1 MAYFRSKFQIP
12 SSISLKDNRCKSLLA
27 RSPSIIQSTLS
38 GNVKYFW
45 SRKSKEQEIQYGVG
59 NCGKPPP
66 PCMDLICHGC
76 RSKCLESGTES
87 KQKPRKKM
95 FTFKKQP
102 QVVEKPS
109 NCKKEQK
116 SVEEKLTWWETIF
129 GPRPERSW
137 PDPCTCRLAHR
148 KKKRMR
154 MQDPRLCDP
163 RYRLTAGDVF
173 LYTEPIKQPNRP
185 SCLEPQPKPPP
196 GYKVPKAVLFR
207 MISSTSETALLNRM
221 TLNDQIWK
229 DGEDIRP
236 MSYRIPYEE
245 LRPPE
250 RRRKPFNY
258 RLGVKS
264 EDVFPPMNR
273 DMNLSGTLQRQPI
286 RNPNLSRTL
295 KAFEDLQNDPKQLH
309 ENKCNSNEIVGKR
322 SRIEQLK
329 ILIAQKDVSHCVAP
343 FF

>member
-1 MAYFRSKFQIP
+1 MAFFRSKFQIP
-12 SSISLKDNRCKSLLA
+12 SSITLKDNTCRSLLVK
-27 RSPSIIQSTLS
+27 SPSIVESALG

-66 PCMDLICHGC
+66 PCMDLICKGC
-76 RSKCLESGTES
+76 RSKCLEVEEL
-87 KQKPRKKM
+87 KKKHKTR
-95 FTFKKQP
+95 FFIFKKQP
-102 QVVEKPS
+102 AVVIEKPTNCKKVEKPP
-109 NCKKEQK
+109 
-116 SVEEKLTWWETIF
+116 EEKLTWWETIF

-148 KKKRMR
+148 AKKRKR

-163 RYRLTAGDVF
+163 RYKLTAGDVF
-173 LYTEPIKQPNRP
+173 LYTQPIKQPNRP

-196 GYKVPKAVLFR
+196 QYKVPKEVLFR

-221 TLNDQIWK
+221 VLDNQTWENDVDMK
-229 DGEDIRP
+229 K
-236 MSYRIPYEE
+236 MSYKLPYEE

-250 RRRKPFNY
+250 RRKKPFNY

-264 EDVFPPMNR
+264 EDVFPPTNR
-273 DMNLSGTLQRQPI
+273 DMNFSGTLQRQRP
-286 RNPNLSRTL
+286 RNPNLSKTI
-295 KAFEDLQNDPKQLH
+295 EDLQNSLKQLN
-309 ENKCNSNEIVGKR
+309 EDKCSSNEIVEKR

-329 ILIAQKDVSHCVAP
+329 ILIAQKDMSYCLASLL
-343 FF
+343 